1 MKNIFCENKKDF
13 KNILVCR
20 PTYFGIDYEINPWMS
35 KNSKTS
41 KKIFLKQWDLLCKIL
56 KESGAKLNKILPQKN
71 LPDMVFTA
79 NAGLYLKDTKTLV
92 VSKFKHKERQG
103 ETKHFA
109 DYFENRGDKVVFTKC
124 DFEGAGDCLFLGEHL
139 VGGHGFRT
147 DIRVYEEIKK
157 YLEKETKTVRLIDP
171 RFYHLDTCF
180 CPLENMDYLIFPK
193 AFEKESLG
201 KIRKIK
207 GNEIIVPEEE
217 AIHFACNAV
226 QIFKTI
232 IIPSNCPKT
241 CEKLSKL
248 GYTVIEIPMTEF
260 LKSGGACKCLTLA
273 I

>member
-92 VSKFKHKERQG
+92 FSKFKHKERQG

-124 DFEGAGDCLFLGEHL
+124 DL
-139 VGGHGFRT
+139 VERKFIAKQIQNIYDNLT
-147 DIRVYEEIKK
+147 EIMPELSFFNNNLHIMPVSN
-157 YLEKETKTVRLIDP
+157 LE
-171 RFYHLDTCF
+171 
-180 CPLENMDYLIFPK
+180 
-193 AFEKESLG
+193 S
-201 KIRKIK
+201 K
-207 GNEIIVPEEE
+207 G
-217 AIHFACNAV
+217 
-226 QIFKTI
+226 
-232 IIPSNCPKT
+232 
-241 CEKLSKL
+241 
-248 GYTVIEIPMTEF
+248 
-260 LKSGGACKCLTLA
+260 
-273 I
+273 